1 MIFEQALGL
10 HKTKMNKF
18 IIEPVFATSKV
29 KADRFFR
36 DDLLYLNLW
45 DYHIWMGPT
54 LEDIRDLSLDVY
66 SKEESTIPELLD
78 LPREEIFKRIL
89 EDGGQDDLDGGITDY
104 NEWHNES
111 AIILYTSNMNLFEKR
126 EPF

>member
-1 MIFEQALGL
+1 
-10 HKTKMNKF
+10 MNKF

-29 KADRFFR
+29 KADKFYR
-36 DDLLYLNLW
+36 DDLLYPNSW

-54 LEDIRDLSLDVY
+54 LEDIRDLSLDIY

-89 EDGGQDDLDGGITDY
+89 EDGGQSDLDGGVTDY
-104 NEWHNES
+104 NQWHNES
-111 AIILYTSNMNLFEKR
+111 AIILYTSNMNLFENNS
-126 EPF
+126 